1 MTEDEL
7 LAEACPQIRD
17 LGWTHYFVS
26 ETMARGTEL
35 GLDGFKFYF
44 LGRGGVLGDVDASM
58 VQAAFG
64 YFEPTVLADAWTSGG
79 QIVAPSLAAAAFH
92 ECAAEHGRRRLTGVE
107 ELEAFVAA
115 ADQIVDAADATAL
128 TLYAGA
134 LRMPLVQDLPGR
146 AMQLISLL
154 REFRG
159 SAHLLALRA
168 IGLDS
173 VKAHAI
179 SRPHDMAMFG
189 WADDA
194 AGEITDLHREQ
205 REEAELLTDEVVL
218 PAYMSL
224 DDEGQ
229 TALLSGLSRIGPL
242 LTAP

>member
-7 LAEACPQIRD
+7 LAAACPQIRD
-17 LGWTHYFVS
+17 RGWAHYFVA
-26 ETMARGTEL
+26 ETMSRGTEL

-44 LGRGGVLGDVDASM
+44 LGRGGVLGNVDASM

-64 YFEPTVLADAWTSGG
+64 YFEPTVLSNAWTAGS
-79 QIVAPSLAAAAFH
+79 QIVAPSLAAAVFQ
-92 ECAAEHGRRRLTGVE
+92 ECAAEHGRRKLTGVE
-107 ELEAFVAA
+107 GLEAFVAA
-115 ADQIVDAADATAL
+115 ADQVNDAADPTAL

-134 LRMPLVQDLPGR
+134 RCMPLAEDAPGR

-168 IGLDS
+168 VGLDS
-173 VKAHAI
+173 LTAHAI
-179 SRPHDMAMFG
+179 SRPNDMAMFG

-194 AGEITDLHREQ
+194 AGEITDDHREQ

-218 PAYMSL
+218 PAYLAL
-224 DDEGQ
+224 DDDAQ
-229 TALLSGLSRIGPL
+229 LAFLTGLSRIGPL
-242 LTAP
+242 LTAS

>member
-1 MTEDEL
+1 MNPDEL

-17 LGWTHYFVS
+17 LGWAHYFVA
-26 ETMARGTEL
+26 ETMNSGTEI

-58 VQAAFG
+58 VQASFG
-64 YFEPTVLADAWTSGG
+64 YFEPSVLADSWNAGSE
-79 QIVAPSLAAAAFH
+79 IVAPTVAAAAFW
-92 ECAAEHGRRRLTGVE
+92 ECAAELGRRKLTGVE
-107 ELEAFVAA
+107 GLDAFVAA
-115 ADQIVDAADATAL
+115 ADTVNDAADPTAL

-134 LRMPLVQDLPGR
+134 RRMPLADDAPAR

-168 IGLDS
+168 VGLDS
-173 VKAHAI
+173 VVAHAI
-179 SRPHDMAMFG
+179 SRPNDMGMFG

-194 AGEITDLHREQ
+194 VGEISDGQREQ
-205 REEAELLTDEVVL
+205 REEAELLTDEIVL
-218 PAYMSL
+218 PAYLSL
-224 DDEGQ
+224 DEDGQ
-229 TALLSGLSRIGPL
+229 EALLSGLSRIGPL